1 MKKGLLLFF
10 HIIILFHFYD
20 TRSQEIT
27 VNINP
32 KKVSIGGQLKIS
44 LNIENEQIKSYGEFP
59 EIDGFSKTG
68 ISSSSSTNFINGK
81 RSSSQSII
89 QNYIAK
95 ETGVFNIPDF
105 NIKVNNKNIFVSG
118 TVVEVD
124 DSYDEPKQS
133 PFNNFFD
140 PFDDPFD
147 NFFERNN
154 NEFYEVE
161 ADAFL
166 SLNTDKKS
174 VYVGEAFNTTL
185 SFFVSESNVADMRF
199 YELGRQLTE
208 IIKKIKPSNCWEENF
223 NIENINSTPVIIN
236 NKRYN
241 QYKIFEA
248 TYYPFN
254 NENIYFPKL
263 ELELIK
269 YKVSKR
275 PSFFGRNK
283 MEDYEKFNSKP
294 VEVKVIDLPDHPLKD
309 EVVVGNFRLREKIN
323 KEKLKTG
330 ESFNYDFEIVG
341 EGNISSIKEP
351 EINKNSI
358 DFYSPNSQQI
368 INREKSKV
376 FGSKKFSYYAI
387 PNEPGNYNL
396 SDNIIWI
403 YFNSNKKKYDTLKT
417 NITLSVTGEIKDRIN
432 KNNSDLTSIISL
444 IKSKPNNLK
453 SNKKQVDISIFLN
466 IIILTLLV
474 ITSFYL
480 ILSRK

>member
-1 MKKGLLLFF
+1 MNKKLLLFS
-10 HIIILFHFYD
+10 HIIILIHFYD
-20 TRSQEIT
+20 IRSQEIT
-27 VNINP
+27 VSINP
-32 KKVSIGGQLKIS
+32 KKISLGGQLKIS
-44 LNIENEQIKSYGEFP
+44 LNIENEQIKSYGKFP

-95 ETGVFNIPDF
+95 ETGIFNIPDF
-105 NIKVNNKNIFVSG
+105 NIKVNNKDVLVSG
-118 TVVEVD
+118 TIIEVD

-174 VYVGEAFNTTL
+174 VYIGEAFNTTL
-185 SFFVSESNVADMRF
+185 SFFVSENNVADMRF

-208 IIKKIKPSNCWEENF
+208 IIKKIKPPNCWEENF
-223 NIENINSTPVIIN
+223 NIENINSIPVIIN

-254 NENIYFPKL
+254 NEKIYFPEL

-283 MEDYEKFNSKP
+283 IEDYEKFNSNP

-309 EVVVGNFRLREKIN
+309 KVVVGNFKLREKIN
-323 KEKLKTG
+323 KQELKTG
-330 ESFNYDFEIVG
+330 EGFNYDFEIVG

-358 DFYSPNSQQI
+358 EFYSPNSQQI

-387 PNEPGNYNL
+387 PNIPGDYNL
-396 SDNIIWI
+396 SDNIYWI
-403 YFNSNKKKYDTLKT
+403 YFNSNKKNYDTLKT
-417 NITLSVTGEIKDRIN
+417 NMKLLVTGETKNGIN
-432 KNNSDLTSIISL
+432 KNNSEISSIIKL

-453 SNKKQVDISIFLN
+453 SYKKQVDISIFLN
-466 IIILTLLV
+466 IIILTLML
-474 ITSFYL
+474 ISSLYL
-480 ILSRK
+480 IFSRK